1 MDDTD
6 KSQVE
11 ILVGPDTIT
20 EVYGHAVS
28 VVRHRPPQSR
38 SPGRICETSTIGV
51 QGAAHAA
58 RDEAASWEESRRA
71 RFARASGAKAPG
83 FHTRNVPA
91 EARTFRS
98 RRANP
103 GMLMGFL
110 MCVAVGTAALI
121 WLLWEM
127 P

>member
-6 KSQVE
+6 KSPVE

-28 VVRHRPPQSR
+28 VVRHRP
-38 SPGRICETSTIGV
+38 STIGV

-58 RDEAASWEESRRA
+58 RDDAASWEESRRA

-83 FHTRNVPA
+83 FHTRNVGA

-110 MCVAVGTAALI
+110 MCVVVGTAALI